1 MNIREMWSDFS
12 DYDLAQL
19 AGEYGIADELVFN
32 DRLQLA
38 NRSAIENRITFIE
51 FNSAFPLEQESLD
64 FNEEVA
70 YN

>member
-1 MNIREMWSDFS
+1 MNICEMWSDFS
-12 DYDLAQL
+12 DYELAQL

-38 NRSAIENRITFIE
+38 NRSFIENRITEIE
-51 FNSAFPLEQESLD
+51 FDCVYQAEQESLD